1 MPEADNTKKSMIN
14 RNFLIILVLVF
25 LIWIIP
31 AGNSLAQEPKAE
43 FAFFYASGCGDC
55 LKVKEEVLPILEKE
69 FAGTLR
75 IDYRDIADVENFKYM
90 LALAKKYDRPE
101 GTLVPMVYSDGIFLY
116 GVDEIERNLGSLIL
130 GSRKGQV
137 DTELL
142 PQVDLHQ
149 YFDSFSPLLIASAG
163 LIDGINPC
171 AFTVIVFFM
180 SFLALQGYRKREM
193 VVIGC
198 SFILA
203 VMASYILIGLG
214 IFGFLYQIR
223 RFFLVIKVFN
233 LAVGSFS
240 ILFGGLAIYD
250 ALKFKRTGGTDG
262 QILQLPTSIK
272 NRIHKVIGEHYRK
285 GNKGGGGSGGKV
297 LLLAVSALV
306 TGFLVS
312 LLEAVCTGQTYLPTI
327 AFILK
332 SGAMQMEAVGYLLL
346 YNFMFIAP
354 LVIIFLCALFGA
366 TSGEFSSFLKKHF
379 LLVKLLMAALFFC
392 LGVLIIWRA

>member
-1 MPEADNTKKSMIN
+1 MIN
-14 RNFLIILVLVF
+14 RKFLIILALVS
-25 LIWIIP
+25 LTWIIA
-31 AGNSLAQEPKAE
+31 AGNSLAQEPGAE
-43 FAFFYASGCGDC
+43 FTFFYATGCGDC
-55 LKVKEEVLPILEKE
+55 LKIKEEVLPVLEKE
-69 FAGTLR
+69 FSGQLR
-75 IDYRDIADVENFKYM
+75 IDYRDIADIENFKYM
-90 LALAKKYDRPE
+90 LALTKKYNRPE
-101 GTLVPMVYSDGIFLY
+101 GTSVPMIYSRGIFLY
-116 GVDEIERNLGSLIL
+116 GPGKIERNLRSLIL
-130 GSRKGQV
+130 GTDGAQV
-137 DTELL
+137 GTELL
-142 PQVDLHQ
+142 PTVDIYQ
-149 YFDSFSPLLIASAG
+149 YFESFSPLLIASAG
-163 LIDGINPC
+163 MIDGINPC

-180 SFLALQGYRKREM
+180 SFLALQGYSKREM
-193 VVIGC
+193 VIIGC

-233 LAVGSFS
+233 LAVGAFS

-250 ALKFKRTGGTDG
+250 ALKFKRTGTTVG
-262 QILQLPTSIK
+262 QILQLPISIK
-272 NRIHKVIGEHYRK
+272 NRIHKVIGAHYRK
-285 GNKGGGGSGGKV
+285 GKKDGLDSGGRIMT
-297 LLLAVSALV
+297 LAVSALV

-312 LLEAVCTGQTYLPTI
+312 ILEAVCTGQTYLPTI

-332 SGAMQMEAVGYLLL
+332 SGAMQPEAIGYLLL

-354 LVIIFLCALFGA
+354 LVVIFLCALFGA

>member
-1 MPEADNTKKSMIN
+1 MIN
-14 RNFLIILVLVF
+14 KKFLIILALVSV
-25 LIWIIP
+25 IWIIP
-31 AGNSLAQEPKAE
+31 AGNSLAQEAEAE
-43 FAFFYASGCGDC
+43 FSFFYASGCHDC
-55 LKVKEEVLPILEKE
+55 LTIKEEVLPVLEKE
-69 FAGTLR
+69 FAGGLK
-75 IDYRDIADVENFKYM
+75 IDYRDIADIENFKYM
-90 LALAKKYDRPE
+90 LALAEKYNRHE
-101 GTLVPMVYSDGIFLY
+101 GTSVPMVYSGGIFLY
-116 GVDEIERNLGSLIL
+116 GVDQIEKNLPSLIL
-130 GSRKGQV
+130 KARGPKVG
-137 DTELL
+137 TELL
-142 PQVDLHQ
+142 PTIDLNQ

-163 LIDGINPC
+163 MIDGINPC

-180 SFLALQGYRKREM
+180 SFLALQGYSKREM
-193 VVIGC
+193 VVIGGC
-198 SFILA
+198 FILA
-203 VMASYILIGLG
+203 VMVSYILIGLG

-223 RFFLVIKVFN
+223 RFFMVIKVFN

-250 ALKFKRTGGTDG
+250 ALKFKRTGGTEG

-272 NRIHKVIGEHYRK
+272 NRIHKLIGTHYRK
-285 GNKGGGGSGGKV
+285 GNKGGGASAGRV
-297 LLLAVSALV
+297 MTLAVSALV

-332 SGAMQMEAVGYLLL
+332 SGAMQPEAAGYLLL

-354 LVIIFLCALFGA
+354 LVVIFLCAIFGA